1 MCHFPNPVWSRRGDG
16 SLCRSGG
23 KGEGRLKEPRKANF
37 FELGQLHPFSYTLPA
52 QMCTSGMYTLLTVAL
67 DPLLSILS
75 RVISDLCVLS
85 ATAEKL
91 QQKELG
97 WLVNGSTMTS
107 FIWPGLSESSRTE
120 SRRGLLV
127 PGPRSCEQLISL

>member
-1 MCHFPNPVWSRRGDG
+1 
-16 SLCRSGG
+16 
-23 KGEGRLKEPRKANF
+23 
-37 FELGQLHPFSYTLPA
+37 
-52 QMCTSGMYTLLTVAL
+52 MCTSGMYTLLTVAL

-75 RVISDLCVLS
+75 RVIGDLCVLS